1 MPKKKKLPK
10 VGRWG
15 RCARAISW
23 QTCRWDSLPGSRVGV
38 GGGGGGGRAP
48 PETHLDFLPTGA
60 AVDLLAAAVER
71 RKWSVGMNISPP
83 AAFHPLEEEGDG
95 GMSKYGSARRVSC
108 ITIRRERAAQ
118 DSPILSC
125 RPPRRPANPCP
136 IKSDFKTG
144 PSSWSETKGRALVAH
159 SPY

>member
-1 MPKKKKLPK
+1 MMPKKKLLPK
-10 VGRWG
+10 VGRGG

-23 QTCRWDSLPGSRVGV
+23 QTCRWDSLPGSRVGG

-71 RKWSVGMNISPP
+71 RKWPMRIDTQTTCSLSSFV
-83 AAFHPLEEEGDG
+83 EEEEDDG
-95 GMSKYGSARRVSC
+95 GMSKFGSARRVSC

-136 IKSDFKTG
+136 IKSDFKRG
-144 PSSWSETKGRALVAH
+144 PPSWSETKGQAH
-159 SPY
+159 SP